1 MASIE
6 SRESRVGVA
15 NSSSHCGAGSLP
27 LTVEDT
33 PPGRFEPGPAPAL
46 GTRSYL
52 FTSYLLHLTFYTSP
66 FTSHLLHLT
75 FYTKMLRVR
84 RTLLFS

>member
-1 MASIE
+1 MSSIE

-15 NSSSHCGAGSLP
+15 ISSSNCGAGSLP

-46 GTRSYL
+46 GTRSDLFYL
-52 FTSYLLHLTFYTSP
+52 AP
-66 FTSHLLHLT
+66 FT
-75 FYTKMLRVR
+75 LRC
-84 RTLLFS
+84 